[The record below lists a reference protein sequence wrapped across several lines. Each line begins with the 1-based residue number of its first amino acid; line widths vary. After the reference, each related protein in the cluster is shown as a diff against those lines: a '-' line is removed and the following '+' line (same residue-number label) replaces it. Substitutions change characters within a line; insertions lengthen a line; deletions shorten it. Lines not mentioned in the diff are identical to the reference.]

1 MNTIAAMSYLEESL
15 AASSNFQVWIEAT
28 GTPTEKIAAVKA
40 RVHITIVEDAATASR
55 PFALI
60 MRGDSASAQRN
71 SFGVSDGFAKSGS
84 LRLVFTADRNTAN
97 PEASEIETFA
107 ATVESIIDDVLD
119 VSGQGGYL
127 SIEGLELVEA
137 PGLAAPENYEADDTA
152 AEWIDCEYSVGWK

>member
-1 MNTIAAMSYLEESL
+1 MNTIAAMDYLEESL

-55 PFALI
+55 PLGLI
-60 MRGDSASAQRN
+60 MRGDSASAERN
-71 SFGVSDGFAKSGS
+71 SFGASDGFAKSGL
-84 LRLVFTADRNTAN
+84 LRLAFTADRNTEN
-97 PEASEIETFA
+97 TETVEIEAFA

-127 SIEGLELVEA
+127 SIESIELVEA
-137 PGLAAPENYEADDTA
+137 PGLAAPENYEADETPA
-152 AEWIDCEYSVGWK
+152 AWIDCEYNVGWK